1 MRHLNPLSSLCDTQG
16 SFGLRGKGEGV
27 EESKIDL
34 AENRL
39 ILDQLYS
46 ISLPSPQFKRTANDG
61 VCNQGTE

>member
-1 MRHLNPLSSLCDTQG
+1 MFTSLLHIVRHLNPLSSLCDTQG

-46 ISLPSPQFKRTANDG
+46 IFPSFPSIQTDY
-61 VCNQGTE
+61 Q